1 MLLRKK
7 TKSLIVVSLAII
19 GLASTSIV
27 NARSLIASNTSL
39 VQIESKGTHPTG
51 SVTKGNYTVNSS
63 ILTKPSMGQ
72 AAARGILTVGSPKP
86 AKDMGLSMTLWG
98 TEYSLIAATPYYY
111 NTNGTTAV
119 SVTTRY
125 ADGYSTFTTGGDMKY
140 NNLSSNWRFKQA
152 KWISPY
158 NKNSDKLVENV
169 FENYKDIL
177 KNFYL
182 NINAGEVHALMGPN
196 GTGKSTLSKVIL
208 NNKKY
213 QKLSG
218 KIIFDDVDIT
228 NMSTDE
234 IARKGIFLCNQLPC
248 EIDGVTTADF
258 LRTALNEK
266 EEVSLYQYIKKI
278 DSAVK
283 DLKMDENMIHRSM
296 NKGFS
301 GGEKKKNEILQL
313 KVLEPKFII
322 LDELDSGLDVDS
334 LKIVCENI
342 NSYLKEHENTS
353 VLIITHYPKI
363 LQYIKPDYVHV
374 MVNGNIKKTG
384 DASLALE
391 IEEKGYDAYK
401 NSASIVS
408 E

>member
-1 MLLRKK
+1 MLKIENLN
-7 TKSLIVVSLAII
+7 
-19 GLASTSIV
+19 TSI
-27 NARSLIASNTSL
+27 
-39 VQIESKGTHPTG
+39 
-51 SVTKGNYTVNSS
+51 
-63 ILTKPSMGQ
+63 
-72 AAARGILTVGSPKP
+72 
-86 AKDMGLSMTLWG
+86 
-98 TEYSLIAATPYYY
+98 
-111 NTNGTTAV
+111 
-119 SVTTRY
+119 
-125 ADGYSTFTTGGDMKY
+125 DG
-140 NNLSSNWRFKQA
+140 
-152 KWISPY
+152 
-158 NKNSDKLVENV
+158 
-169 FENYKDIL
+169 KDIL

-218 KIIFDDVDIT
+218 KIMFDDVDIT
-228 NMSTDE
+228 NMTTDE

>member
-1 MLLRKK
+1 MLKIENLN
-7 TKSLIVVSLAII
+7 
-19 GLASTSIV
+19 TSI
-27 NARSLIASNTSL
+27 
-39 VQIESKGTHPTG
+39 
-51 SVTKGNYTVNSS
+51 
-63 ILTKPSMGQ
+63 
-72 AAARGILTVGSPKP
+72 
-86 AKDMGLSMTLWG
+86 
-98 TEYSLIAATPYYY
+98 
-111 NTNGTTAV
+111 
-119 SVTTRY
+119 
-125 ADGYSTFTTGGDMKY
+125 DG
-140 NNLSSNWRFKQA
+140 
-152 KWISPY
+152 
-158 NKNSDKLVENV
+158 
-169 FENYKDIL
+169 KDIL

-374 MVNGNIKKTG
+374 MVNGNIMKTG

-391 IEEKGYDAYK
+391 TEEKGYDAYK

>member
-1 MLLRKK
+1 MLKIEDL
-7 TKSLIVVSLAII
+7 
-19 GLASTSIV
+19 STSI
-27 NARSLIASNTSL
+27 
-39 VQIESKGTHPTG
+39 
-51 SVTKGNYTVNSS
+51 
-63 ILTKPSMGQ
+63 
-72 AAARGILTVGSPKP
+72 
-86 AKDMGLSMTLWG
+86 D
-98 TEYSLIAATPYYY
+98 
-111 NTNGTTAV
+111 
-119 SVTTRY
+119 
-125 ADGYSTFTTGGDMKY
+125 D
-140 NNLSSNWRFKQA
+140 
-152 KWISPY
+152 
-158 NKNSDKLVENV
+158 
-169 FENYKDIL
+169 KDIL

-182 NINAGEVHALMGPN
+182 NINDGEVHALVGPN
-196 GTGKSTLSKVIL
+196 GTGKSTLAKVIV

-213 QKLSG
+213 KKLSG
-218 KIIFDDVDIT
+218 KIMFDDVDIT

-278 DSAVK
+278 DNAVK

>member
-1 MLLRKK
+1 MLK
-7 TKSLIVVSLAII
+7 
-19 GLASTSIV
+19 
-27 NARSLIASNTSL
+27 
-39 VQIESKGTHPTG
+39 IE
-51 SVTKGNYTVNSS
+51 
-63 ILTKPSMGQ
+63 
-72 AAARGILTVGSPKP
+72 
-86 AKDMGLSMTLWG
+86 
-98 TEYSLIAATPYYY
+98 
-111 NTNGTTAV
+111 
-119 SVTTRY
+119 
-125 ADGYSTFTTGGDMKY
+125 
-140 NNLSSNWRFKQA
+140 NLSTC
-152 KWISPY
+152 I
-158 NKNSDKLVENV
+158 DG
-169 FENYKDIL
+169 KDIL

-182 NINAGEVHALMGPN
+182 NINDGEVHALMGPN